1 MTDVRIIASYDAAR
15 LAETLTRLLE
25 AEEHRVRLTLGRQTM
40 GELEDARTSHDA
52 VLLIWS
58 QDARSQSYMREWAN
72 KIDPHR
78 LVELATTPDAPK
90 IARRAPVVDF
100 SHWRGERG
108 GAAWHGMVDRLRTVE
123 HFLNP
128 PKPPS
133 KLALAAMGMAS
144 AAAVTGA
151 VFLRVNDTSLPVAS
165 AEENANEQQLAAAD
179 PSTGLGGPLSAVE
192 PASLDDELV
201 RVRPMPDL
209 RPMRAASTARLS
221 DIPDVRY
228 MSLRD
233 ETLLE
238 RLNALNPLRQF
249 DLDGND
255 ES

>member
-25 AEEHRVRLTLGRQTM
+25 AEQHRVRLSLGRQTM

-58 QDARSQSYMREWAN
+58 PDARSQSYMREWAI
-72 KIDPHR
+72 KIDPRR

-90 IARRAPVVDF
+90 IARKAPVVDF
-100 SHWRGERG
+100 AQWRGERG
-108 GAAWHGMVDRLRTVE
+108 GGAWHGMVDRLRAVE

-133 KLALAAMGMAS
+133 KMALAAMGMAS

-151 VFLRVNDTSLPVAS
+151 VFLRVNDTSLPTAS
-165 AEENANEQQLAAAD
+165 AEENPNTQQLAAAD

-192 PASLDDELV
+192 PASIDDDLLH
-201 RVRPMPDL
+201 VRPTANL
-209 RPMRAASTARLS
+209 RPMRAQAPARLA
-221 DIPDVRY
+221 DVPDVRY

-238 RLNALNPLRQF
+238 RLNAFNPLRQLN
-249 DLDGND
+249 LDGND